1 MSSPRCSSVYLVT
14 PRGKDAASRESPGK
28 AQGASDE
35 EDGAGGGG
43 ADVRRVYTLRTKP
56 QFINC
61 PNYFKCTNIP
71 CDLFSTCGRQC
82 GDILNIQVS
91 LYTS

>member
-35 EDGAGGGG
+35 EDGAGGGLMFDG
-43 ADVRRVYTLRTKP
+43 YTR
-56 QFINC
+56 C
-61 PNYFKCTNIP
+61 EPN
-71 CDLFSTCGRQC
+71 LSLSTVQIISNAQIYLATCLVHVAG
-82 GDILNIQVS
+82 S
-91 LYTS
+91 AATY